1 MKAIKLFLVFTVILG
16 AIILAF
22 FIIPDSGDKALSP
35 IPDNTHEMYRKQF
48 ISDWEQKGDWDKD
61 LFLSHY
67 DIVKQLSTQYNTRS
81 LEDLN
86 TKTAT
91 EIVYNKI
98 FEEWKSTGCNKTKID
113 NYINAIRL
121 IESKDQNAISDPN
134 VKKIQDVYASYLSA
148 YNYIHK
154 NIGLVPHFDGN
165 SWNSYSAYKNSILS
179 QRQIILSNANYKAY
193 LSNISDIKNGL
204 ENIPNKLSTGKTSF
218 YQSLAYKIKSYYN
231 KDGMMTM
238 DNLRRLR
245 NVVSKYTKEFGKNSM
260 LSSFV
265 SDFAYNVN
273 QQSSWNY
280 E

>member
-1 MKAIKLFLVFTVILG
+1 
-16 AIILAF
+16 
-22 FIIPDSGDKALSP
+22 
-35 IPDNTHEMYRKQF
+35 MYRKQF
-48 ISDWEQKGDWDKD
+48 ISDWELKGDWDKD

-67 DIVKQLSTQYNTRS
+67 DIVQQLSTQYNTRS

-134 VKKIQDVYASYLSA
+134 VKKIKDVYASYLFA
-148 YNYIHK
+148 YNFIQK

-179 QRQIILSNANYKAY
+179 QRQSILSNANYKAY

>member
-1 MKAIKLFLVFTVILG
+1 MA
-16 AIILAF
+16 
-22 FIIPDSGDKALSP
+22 
-35 IPDNTHEMYRKQF
+35 
-48 ISDWEQKGDWDKD
+48 
-61 LFLSHY
+61 
-67 DIVKQLSTQYNTRS
+67 
-81 LEDLN
+81 
-86 TKTAT
+86 
-91 EIVYNKI
+91 
-98 FEEWKSTGCNKTKID
+98 
-113 NYINAIRL
+113 
-121 IESKDQNAISDPN
+121 
-134 VKKIQDVYASYLSA
+134 
-148 YNYIHK
+148 
-154 NIGLVPHFDGN
+154 
-165 SWNSYSAYKNSILS
+165 YSAYKNSILS
-179 QRQIILSNANYKAY
+179 QRQSILSNANYKAY

-204 ENIPNKLSTGKTSF
+204 ENIPNKLLTGKTSF